1 MRNVF
6 KIFYR
11 DLKNITKNPAAL
23 LIVIGL
29 CFLPSLYAWINIKA
43 CWDPYANTGNLP
55 IAVVTNDEG
64 AVFNGKNINIGNDI
78 VQELKK
84 NKSVDWVFLDDWQ
97 GNYGLN
103 EGKYYALIEIP
114 SNFSNDLTSLTTVTP
129 KKPDIIYR
137 SNEKLNA
144 IASKI
149 TNVAKNNL
157 ADNIKS
163 SFISTV
169 NKETFKELNSVGGQL
184 KTDKPQILQ
193 LKDTMTEA
201 NNNIEDVKKYISE
214 ANSSSSNLQ
223 QYLNEVKTTL
233 PKLTEQINSLQKTTE
248 QSKVLVLSTKQ
259 AITSTENDL
268 NNDIN
273 QMQATNKQIETL
285 LTNLKNTNNETSN
298 DNLSSNKN
306 NSTNSSPTNNIN
318 NSSNNNIIN
327 VATNNNSTTNI
338 NQLNN
343 LNDSLLNTINADIEN
358 LNAIYKTNPNNNIS
372 TLIDSLKTLNG
383 LISAQKN
390 NSSQLKTL
398 LSGNSSKDSI
408 NSAID
413 NLSSINNEVSMG
425 IINVSNNFY
434 SNTSQ
439 ILNIM
444 SNSLAANLDN
454 IDSVLEFTKVIV
466 PQLNALA
473 NYGISSSKLSIK
485 QANELASDLTSIQG
499 KLNQLSDNLKG
510 LNSESL
516 DEIIR
521 LMEMNPNEIANFV
534 SSPIDV
540 KDIEVYGAGI
550 FGIGLTPFYTVLA
563 IWVGALLSSSLL
575 TVDCK
580 DFENGK
586 KLNLKQK
593 YFGKIL
599 LFLMLSLIQA
609 TIVTIGDKYILG
621 VIPENMWLMLGF
633 ALVSAIT
640 FTFIIFTLVSV
651 LGNVGKAI
659 AVVIMVF
666 QIAGAGGIYP
676 VQTLPK
682 IFGILQPLWPFT
694 YAINGFREA
703 IAGPIWAN
711 VYKNLIALSIFS
723 SAFLFLAV
731 LKKPF
736 HRLTEAMEDKFKEAG
751 L

>member
-6 KIFYR
+6 KIFHR
-11 DLKNITKNPAAL
+11 DLRNIIKNPAAL
-23 LIVIGL
+23 IIVIGL

-43 CWDPYANTGNLP
+43 CWNPYSNTGNLP
-55 IAVVTNDEG
+55 IAIANNDDG
-64 AVFNGKNINIGNDI
+64 AVFNGKNINVGDDI

-84 NKSVDWVFLDDWQ
+84 NKSVDWIFVDDWQ

-114 SNFSNDLTSLTTVTP
+114 ANFSNDLTSLTTVTP
-129 KKPDIIYR
+129 KKPDVVYR

-184 KTDKPQILQ
+184 KTDKPQIIQ
-193 LKDTMTEA
+193 LKDIMTEA
-201 NNNIEDVKKYISE
+201 NNNIEDVKKYILE
-214 ANSSSSNLQ
+214 ANSSSTSLQ

-233 PKLTEQINSLQKTTE
+233 PKLTEQINSLEKTTE
-248 QSKVLVLSTKQ
+248 QSKALVLSTKQ
-259 AITSTENDL
+259 TITSTESDLDNDV
-268 NNDIN
+268 N
-273 QMQATNKQIETL
+273 QMQATNKQIESL
-285 LTNLKNTNNETSN
+285 LTNLKNINNEG
-298 DNLSSNKN
+298 N
-306 NSTNSSPTNNIN
+306 NNTTNT
-318 NSSNNNIIN
+318 SNNNSNNIGSAN
-327 VATNNNSTTNI
+327 NTNNAGINNNPTDNI

-343 LNDSLLNTINADIEN
+343 LNDSLLNTINTDIEN
-358 LNAIYKTNPNNNIS
+358 LNAIDKTNPNNYIS
-372 TLIDSLKTLNG
+372 TLVDSLKTLNG
-383 LISAQKN
+383 QIATEKN

-398 LSGNSSKDSI
+398 FSNNSSKDSI
-408 NSAID
+408 NSVID
-413 NLSSINNEVSMG
+413 QLSSLNDEISMTTV
-425 IINVSNNFY
+425 NVSNNFY

-439 ILNIM
+439 ALNIM
-444 SNSLAANLDN
+444 SNNLTANLDN

-485 QANELASDLTSIQG
+485 QSNDLGNKLTNIQD
-499 KLNQLSDNLKG
+499 KLNQLSSKLKD
-510 LNSESL
+510 LNGESL
-516 DEIIR
+516 DQMIK
-521 LMEMNPNEIANFV
+521 LMEMNPNEIANFI

-550 FGIGLTPFYTVLA
+550 FGVGLTPFYTVLA
-563 IWVGALLSSSLL
+563 IWVGALLLSALL

-609 TIVTIGDKYILG
+609 TIVTLGDKYILG

-659 AVVIMVF
+659 AVIIMVF

-703 IAGPIWAN
+703 IAGPIWVN
-711 VYKNLIALSIFS
+711 VYKNLIALAIFS
-723 SAFLFLAV
+723 SSFLFLAV

-736 HRLTEAMEDKFKEAG
+736 HRLTEFMEHKFKEAG